1 MPVVRSMRE
10 LTSTRI
16 LRRSMTRTLQHP
28 LGYPQRPGP
37 LAELE
42 DAPDSKPGAHSGVR
56 VRLPRGL
63 PIASWCNWQHR
74 RFWFAWFR
82 FEPWRGSRSAD
93 RKRTIA
99 P

>member
-10 LTSTRI
+10 MRELTSTRM
-16 LRRSMTRTLQHP
+16 LRRRMTRTLQHP
-28 LGYPQRPGP
+28 LGSPQRPGP

-42 DAPDSKPGAHSGVR
+42 DAPDSKPGAHSGVW

-74 RFWFAWFR
+74 RFWFA
-82 FEPWRGSRSAD
+82 
-93 RKRTIA
+93 
-99 P
+99 